1 MDTLIYIIIGI
12 FTLWGIFIVA
22 GGVWGQLYK
31 DDNTEKGGKMCS
43 TFHYISYYWSNSI
56 DGYWHVFRNKITLFK

>member
-31 DDNTEKGGKMCS
+31 DDNTEKGGKCVVHFIISLIIGIIALMAIGMCS
-43 TFHYISYYWSNSI
+43 GI
-56 DGYWHVFRNKITLFK
+56 K